1 MKLSLIITLF
11 NEEENVKPLLAKI
24 KHALVN
30 FEYEVILVDDGS
42 IDNTVNEVK
51 AAMDEHV
58 KLVLLNKNY
67 GQTTAMSAGIEE
79 AIGEYV
85 VTLDGDLQNDPSD
98 IPAMVEKLEREGW
111 DVVAGIRRNR
121 KDGMVMRKLPSVFAN
136 FMIRRL
142 TDVHVHDYGCT
153 LKVFKRKIAKNLGL
167 YGELH
172 RFIPILAALQGAK
185 ITEMDVKH
193 HPRIHGV
200 SKYGIGRTF
209 NVTSDIILMLFMQKY
224 LQRPIHLFGPVGL
237 ATFGLGVLINFYLIA
252 LKIAGHDIWG
262 RPLLIAGVLML
273 IGGLQIITFGIITEL
288 LMRTYY
294 ESQNKKPYLVREIVT
309 IEMAGS

>member
-1 MKLSLIITLF
+1 MKLSLVITLF
-11 NEEENVKPLLAKI
+11 NEEKNVKPLIEKI
-24 KHALVN
+24 HQALTG

-42 IDNTVNEVK
+42 IDNTVEEVK
-51 AAMDEHV
+51 AAMNDRIR
-58 KLVLLNKNY
+58 LVLLNKNY

-98 IPAMVEKLEREGW
+98 IPAMVQKLEAEGW
-111 DVVAGIRRNR
+111 DVVAGIRRHR
-121 KDGMVMRKLPSVFAN
+121 KDGMVLRKIPSALAN
-136 FMIRRL
+136 FLIRSL

-193 HPRIHGV
+193 HPRVHGV

-209 NVTSDIILMLFMQKY
+209 NVSSDIMLMLFMQKY

-237 ATFGLGVLINFYLIA
+237 ITFGIGLLINLYMIG
-252 LKIAGHDIWG
+252 LKLAGEDIWG

-273 IGGLQIITFGIITEL
+273 IGGLQIITFGIMTEL

-294 ESQNKKPYLVREIVT
+294 ESQNKKPYLVREIIT
-309 IEMAGS
+309 K

>member
-1 MKLSLIITLF
+1 MKLSLVITLF
-11 NEEENVKPLLAKI
+11 NEEKNVKPLIEKI
-24 KHALVN
+24 HQALTG
-30 FEYEVILVDDGS
+30 FKYEVILVDDGS
-42 IDNTVNEVK
+42 IDNTVEEVK
-51 AAMDEHV
+51 AAMNDRIR
-58 KLVLLNKNY
+58 LVLLNKNY

-98 IPAMVEKLEREGW
+98 IPAMVQKLEAEGW
-111 DVVAGIRRNR
+111 DVVAGIRRHR
-121 KDGMVMRKLPSVFAN
+121 KDGMVLRKIPSALAN
-136 FMIRRL
+136 FLIRSL

-193 HPRIHGV
+193 HPRMHGV

-209 NVTSDIILMLFMQKY
+209 NVSSDIMLMLFMQKY

-237 ATFGLGVLINFYLIA
+237 VTFGIGLLINLYMIG
-252 LKIAGHDIWG
+252 LKLAGEDIWG

-273 IGGLQIITFGIITEL
+273 IGGLQIITFGIMTEL

-294 ESQNKKPYLVREIVT
+294 ESQNKKPYLVREIIT
-309 IEMAGS
+309 K

>member
-1 MKLSLIITLF
+1 MKLSLVITLF
-11 NEEENVKPLLAKI
+11 NEEKNVKPLIEKI
-24 KHALVN
+24 HQALTG

-42 IDNTVNEVK
+42 IDNTVEEVK
-51 AAMDEHV
+51 AAMNDRIR
-58 KLVLLNKNY
+58 LVLLNKNY

-79 AIGEYV
+79 AVGEYV

-98 IPAMVEKLEREGW
+98 IPAMVQKLEAEGW
-111 DVVAGIRRNR
+111 DVVAGIRRHR
-121 KDGMVMRKLPSVFAN
+121 KDGMVLRKIPSAFAN
-136 FMIRRL
+136 FLIRSL

-193 HPRIHGV
+193 HPRVHGV

-209 NVTSDIILMLFMQKY
+209 NVSSDIMLMLFMQKY

-237 ATFGLGVLINFYLIA
+237 VTFGIGLLINLYMIG
-252 LKIAGHDIWG
+252 LKLAGEDIWG

-273 IGGLQIITFGIITEL
+273 IGGLQIITFGIMTEL

-294 ESQNKKPYLVREIVT
+294 ESQNKKPYLVREIIT
-309 IEMAGS
+309 K

>member
-1 MKLSLIITLF
+1 MPELKLSLVITLF
-11 NEEENVKPLLAKI
+11 NEEENVKPLLKAI
-24 KHALVN
+24 KSALRD

-42 IDNTVNEVK
+42 IDRTVEEVK
-51 AAMDEHV
+51 IAMDERV

-67 GQTTAMSAGIEE
+67 GQTTAMSAGIDE

-98 IPAMVEKLEREGW
+98 IPEMIEKLEQEGW
-111 DVVAGIRRNR
+111 DVVAGNRRHR
-121 KDGMVMRKLPSVFAN
+121 KDGVLLRKIPSAIAN
-136 FMIRRL
+136 LLIRSL
-142 TDVHVHDYGCT
+142 TEVHVHDYGCT

-172 RFIPILAALQGAK
+172 RFIPVLAALQGAK

-193 HPRIHGV
+193 HARKHGV
-200 SKYGIGRTF
+200 SKYGIWRTF
-209 NVTSDIILMLFMQKY
+209 NVTSDILLMVFMQKY
-224 LQRPIHLFGPVGL
+224 LKSPIHLFGPIGLLTFGVGL
-237 ATFGLGVLINFYLIA
+237 LINIYLVV
-252 LKIAGHDIWG
+252 LKILGEDIWG

-273 IGGLQIITFGIITEL
+273 VGGLQIITFGIMTEL

-294 ESQNKKPYLVREIVT
+294 ESQNKKPYLVREIIT
-309 IEMAGS
+309 TK